1 MNMGP
6 LSLRFITAAAACL
19 SFFCLAAARQD
30 LPLVFL
36 VQKQTAEALGPEAT
50 DLNVT
55 ESVSEALKAEG
66 RVSVVRWSQQDE
78 TFKTLSES
86 TSLTEGPTDEL
97 ISEFARRLKARYIL
111 VVEASRLKGRL
122 YPRADLFQVGRRG
135 TLWTTGPKRSQG
147 TESIVVMRGSDI
159 DWSATGSSL
168 AKTWALQLSQGPFKN
183 LQPEVEMPNPGA
195 PSEAGPRAPRVELG
209 ASAGAE
215 ALDQAQS
222 LIDSGRTDLA
232 ILYLRDAVD
241 ANPFEPERRILLSE
255 LLDRRGLA
263 LQSADEGRRAARLV
277 SDKPDLWLV
286 SARSWLIAGR
296 PDEAKMD
303 VQEAM
308 ARGADS
314 PLAHRLLGDINLMQ
328 GDLAKA
334 RDEYSIALEK
344 EDKPRTRLGLAVVF
358 ALTRQPELSQA
369 ILEPV
374 KTGPN
379 GLSIT
384 DYSFVLQLAEPSVRA
399 LAADLAA
406 FMPRARVSKDK
417 EAIAKESEAL
427 VRRSASLASLITL
440 VKAPPRHSPSHE
452 GRILAHKLML
462 QASEEAHSFVKGT
475 DPEAEMEVVLSLAEA
490 LRQLNTAVDAYHDEQ
505 EVEE

>member
-1 MNMGP
+1 MNLGTP
-6 LSLRFITAAAACL
+6 SLRIQASL
-19 SFFCLAAARQD
+19 LALAVLGASAFARQD
-30 LPLVFL
+30 LPLVFV
-36 VQKQTAEALGPEAT
+36 VQKQTAEALGPDAN

-55 ESVSEALKAEG
+55 EAVADALRGEG

-78 TFKTLSES
+78 TFKNISES

-111 VVEASRLKGRL
+111 VVEASRLNGRL
-122 YPRADLFQVGRRG
+122 FPRADLFQVGRRG

-147 TESIVVMRGSDI
+147 NESIVVMRGTEV
-159 DWSATGSSL
+159 DWAATGNSL

-183 LQPEVEMPNPGA
+183 LQREVEMPNPVA
-195 PSEAGPRAPRVELG
+195 PTETGPRAPRVELG
-209 ASAGAE
+209 AAAGAE
-215 ALDQAQS
+215 ALDQAQK

-277 SDKPDLWLV
+277 SGKPDLWLV
-286 SARSWLIAGR
+286 SAKSWLIAGK
-296 PDEAKMD
+296 PDQAKLD
-303 VQEAM
+303 VQEAL

-314 PLAHRLLGDINLMQ
+314 PLAHRLLGDISLMQ
-328 GDLAKA
+328 GDLTKA

-374 KTGPN
+374 KVGPE

-384 DYSFVLQLAEPSVRA
+384 DYAFVLQLAEPSVRA

-417 EAIAKESEAL
+417 EALAKESEAL
-427 VRRSASLASLITL
+427 VRRSSSLASLISL
-440 VKAPPRHSPSHE
+440 VKAPTRHNPSHE
-452 GRILAHKLML
+452 GRVLAHKLML

-490 LRQLNTAVDAYHDEQ
+490 LRQLNTAVDAYRDEQ
-505 EVEE
+505 EIEE

>member
-1 MNMGP
+1 MKLGIVSFRVQF
-6 LSLRFITAAAACL
+6 SLLAFVAVGSAA
-19 SFFCLAAARQD
+19 LAKQD
-30 LPLVFL
+30 LPLIFV
-36 VQKQTAEALGPEAT
+36 VQKQTAEALGAEAS

-55 ESVSEALKAEG
+55 EAVSDALRAEG

-86 TSLTEGPTDEL
+86 TSLTDGPTDEL
-97 ISEFARRLKARYIL
+97 ISEFARRLKAKYIL

-147 TESIVVMRGSDI
+147 TESIVVMRGTEV
-159 DWSATGSSL
+159 DWSATGNSL

-183 LQPEVEMPNPGA
+183 LQPGVEMPNPVA
-195 PSEAGPRAPRVELG
+195 PSEMGPRAPRVELG

-215 ALDQAQS
+215 ALDQAQT
-222 LIDSGRTDLA
+222 LINSGRTDLA

-241 ANPFEPERRILLSE
+241 ANPFEPDRRILLSE
-255 LLDRRGLA
+255 LLDRRGLS
-263 LQSADEGRRAARLV
+263 LQSANEGRRAARLV

-286 SARSWLIAGR
+286 SARSWLIAGK
-296 PDEAKMD
+296 PEEAKLD
-303 VQEAM
+303 VQEAL

-314 PLAHRLLGDINLMQ
+314 PLAHRMLGDINLMQ
-328 GDLAKA
+328 GDLTKA
-334 RDEYSIALEK
+334 RDEYSLALERD
-344 EDKPRTRLGLAVVF
+344 DKPRTRLGLAVVF

-374 KTGPN
+374 KVGPN

-417 EAIAKESEAL
+417 PGLEKESEAL
-427 VRRSASLASLITL
+427 VRRSASLASLMSL
-440 VKAPPRHSPSHE
+440 VKAPTRHNPSHE

-490 LRQLNTAVDAYHDEQ
+490 LRQLNTAVDTYRDEQ